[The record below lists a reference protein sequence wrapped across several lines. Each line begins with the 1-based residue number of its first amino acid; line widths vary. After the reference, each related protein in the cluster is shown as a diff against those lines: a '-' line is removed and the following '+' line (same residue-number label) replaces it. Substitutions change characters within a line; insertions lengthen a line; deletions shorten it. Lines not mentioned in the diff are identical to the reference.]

1 MLLENENAL
10 KAEDVAKILKIGR
23 NAVYSMAKS
32 GELRSYHVGRKLRF
46 TYKDI
51 QEYIDSS
58 KTGNAPARG
67 ASLPLP
73 QPGEFVLC
81 GQEAIVDILAE
92 HTRRRGVFVSV
103 CGLNSYDALCAL
115 YKGQASAA
123 CCSLYDAETGTYNLP
138 YIKRFLPGVSTVM
151 IHLARMSRGLLVAA
165 GNPKNINGIE
175 DLSRPGVRI
184 SNREKGSSAR
194 VFLDSSIQKLGI
206 STAMISGYEDI
217 SATEMGVAAKIAQGY
232 ADAGIGRQQTTARVE
247 GVGFVPLASE
257 DYVLLLREETLKT
270 PQAKVLL
277 EVLGSG
283 ELQEAFSC
291 ASGYD
296 TSATG
301 RYAIIR

>member
-1 MLLENENAL
+1 
-10 KAEDVAKILKIGR
+10 
-23 NAVYSMAKS
+23 
-32 GELRSYHVGRKLRF
+32 
-46 TYKDI
+46 
-51 QEYIDSS
+51 
-58 KTGNAPARG
+58 
-67 ASLPLP
+67 
-73 QPGEFVLC
+73 
-81 GQEAIVDILAE
+81 
-92 HTRRRGVFVSV
+92 
-103 CGLNSYDALCAL
+103 
-115 YKGQASAA
+115 
-123 CCSLYDAETGTYNLP
+123 
-138 YIKRFLPGVSTVM
+138 M

-206 STAMISGYEDI
+206 SPAMISGYEDI

-247 GVGFVPLASE
+247 GIGFVPLASE